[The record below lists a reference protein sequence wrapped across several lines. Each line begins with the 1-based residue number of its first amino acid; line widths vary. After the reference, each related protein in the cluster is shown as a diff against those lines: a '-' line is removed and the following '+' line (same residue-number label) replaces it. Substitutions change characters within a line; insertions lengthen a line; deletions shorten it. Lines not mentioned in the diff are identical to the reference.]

1 MTNSLN
7 SAERTLSTGTPNDGV
22 FFLNILGGPN
32 DRFLLNALKTLFSV
46 PRVLLD
52 LQKCILSGAIK
63 FVSVRSSQGNLSLLE
78 ITRAS
83 ELFSRK
89 FQMQFNAL
97 RKCEFFG
104 FPSPSP
110 IYEKQPN
117 LGCKMSEKNLQD
129 KRRKLYMSGTIIQK
143 FLGVLKLWKIL
154 GNICFPEQIFYR
166 NHSLDAPDICSEQQ
180 ILSRIFYYLRT
191 AKNFQMT
198 VSLMYNF
205 RSSSNKFPT
214 IF

>member
-1 MTNSLN
+1 MAYFSLVLPLINKFQRLELHSVTHKRTGVKELHFRLFHQTYTRDWNKIQIVSNSVMTNILN
-7 SAERTLSTGTPNDGV
+7 GAERTLSTGTPNDC
-22 FFLNILGGPN
+22 FFFNISGTPN

-97 RKCEFFG
+97 RKCEFF
-104 FPSPSP
+104 
-110 IYEKQPN
+110 
-117 LGCKMSEKNLQD
+117 
-129 KRRKLYMSGTIIQK
+129 
-143 FLGVLKLWKIL
+143 
-154 GNICFPEQIFYR
+154 
-166 NHSLDAPDICSEQQ
+166 
-180 ILSRIFYYLRT
+180 
-191 AKNFQMT
+191 
-198 VSLMYNF
+198 
-205 RSSSNKFPT
+205 
-214 IF
+214 